1 MSDGEFVAAHDVIL
15 IGGGGAGLRAAIAIA
30 ETNPRLDVAVM
41 SKVYPMRSHTVSAEG
56 GAAGVIAEGDTLEE
70 HIYDT
75 ISGSDW
81 LGDQDAIEM
90 FVEQAPRE
98 LLQLEHWGCPWS
110 RQPDGRVAVRAFG
123 GMKKMRT
130 WFAADKTGF
139 HMLHALFQTS
149 LKYDE
154 VTRYDEW
161 FVTKL
166 LVDDGRVHGV
176 VAVELMTGR
185 IQAVAA
191 KAVVLC
197 TGGCGKVFPFTT
209 NANINTG
216 DGMAL
221 AYRAGAPLKDM
232 EFVQYHPTGL
242 PFTGILITEAAR
254 AEGGWLLNK
263 DGYRYLQDYDL
274 GTPSP
279 TPVLRS
285 MELGPRDR
293 LSQAFVHEVEKGRT
307 TDSPYGPIVHLDL
320 RHLGA
325 KVIDAKLPFV
335 RELCLKYERIDPVTE
350 LVPVRP
356 VVHYMMGGVHTDIH
370 GATPVAGLYA
380 AGETACVSING
391 ANRLGSNSLPELLV
405 FGARAGR
412 AAAEYAASAGD
423 RSGRRSPHK
432 PGTRSAGSNATC
444 STMSRGPNASPR
456 SGTRCRRPWRRAP
469 ASTAPG
475 PSMTKGADA
484 LAELQQRIAN
494 VGVADTSRSFNTE
507 LVAALELA
515 NMLDIAECILSSGLQ
530 REESRG
536 AHQRTDFPA
545 SRRRAVPHPPA
556 GPPQPGRHVAGR
568 APAGDDHPVAAG
580 RAGLREVAMA
590 QQQWQQSD
598 RSVCGCRGTGLT
610 RTPNRTGRSTT
621 SRCAASGRC
630 STRSTTSRT
639 RPTPR
644 CRSGGRAGWGS
655 AAAAG

>member
-1 MSDGEFVAAHDVIL
+1 VSDSVIRAAHDVL
-15 IGGGGAGLRAAIAIA
+15 IVGGGGAGLRAAIAIA
-30 ETNPRLDVAVM
+30 ETNPRLDVAVI

-56 GAAGVIAEGDTLEE
+56 GAAGVIADDDSLDE
-70 HIYDT
+70 HCYDT
-75 ISGSDW
+75 VSGSDW
-81 LGDQDAIEM
+81 LGDQDAIEA
-90 FVEQAPRE
+90 FVREAPEE

-110 RQPDGRVAVRAFG
+110 RRPDGRIAVRAFG

-149 LKYDE
+149 LKYGE
-154 VTRYDEW
+154 VRRYDEE
-161 FVTKL
+161 FVTRL
-166 LVDDGRVHGV
+166 LVDDGRVHGA
-176 VAVELMTGR
+176 VAIGLMSGR
-185 IQAVAA
+185 IQAITA

-274 GTPSP
+274 GKPSP
-279 TPVLRS
+279 TPELRS

-307 TDSPYGPIVHLDL
+307 ADSPYGPVVHLDL
-320 RHLGA
+320 RHLGE
-325 KVIDAKLPFV
+325 KLIDTKLPFV
-335 RELCLKYERIDPVTE
+335 RELCLKYERIDPVHE

-356 VVHYMMGGVHTDIH
+356 VVHYMMGGVSTDIE
-370 GATPVAGLYA
+370 GATPLGGLYA

-391 ANRLGSNSLPELLV
+391 ANRLGSNSLPECLV

-412 AAAEYAASAGD
+412 AAAEYASAASGTPSVVEAQAAD
-423 RSGRRSPHK
+423 EVRRLERDLLGK
-432 PGTRSAGSNATC
+432 GPGTESIAAVRDDMQATMEEAAGIFRT
-444 STMSRGPNASPR
+444 GPE
-456 SGTRCRRPWRRAP
+456 
-469 ASTAPG
+469 
-475 PSMTKGADA
+475 MTKGADT
-484 LAELQQRIAN
+484 LAELQERVGN
-494 VGVADTSRSFNTE
+494 VGLADASRSFNTE
-507 LVAALELA
+507 LLAALELA
-515 NMLDIAECILSSGLQ
+515 NMLDISECILQAGMQ

-545 SRRRAVPHPPA
+545 R
-556 GPPQPGRHVAGR
+556 
-568 APAGDDHPVAAG
+568 DD
-580 RAGLREVAMA
+580 E
-590 QQQWQQSD
+590 QF
-598 RSVCGCRGTGLT
+598 LT
-610 RTPNRTGRSTT
+610 HLLVHRNPDGT
-621 SRCAASGRC
+621 SRVERFPVTITRWPPGERVYGR
-630 STRSTTSRT
+630 
-639 RPTPR
+639 
-644 CRSGGRAGWGS
+644 
-655 AAAAG
+655 